1 MNVRKKDVGDKFSR
15 VEMVHGYNHY
25 IALDWSLDNATLARL
40 SPSSSTPKVI
50 RLNSNVKEI
59 KDWAQKLRGR
69 SILSIE
75 ETTGSHWL
83 YVELK
88 DYFSKILICDP
99 YRNRLLSEGAKN
111 DKADAIKLCQLL
123 RSGMLKEVYHS
134 VDEDYHL
141 RKLVSYY
148 EDWIKFGVRFQNQKS
163 ALYRSLGLQYKKEQ
177 LKATTAHLQFIDK
190 YQHEALE
197 LYREGK
203 KAYEQLFKTIRRKN
217 HHISRLTSIAGI
229 SDISAVTIYSIVIDA
244 GRFANKYNYW
254 AYCGLVF
261 QEKESGNRS
270 YGRRRPRYN
279 RKLKAVYK
287 SAAVAAIGG
296 KNDIREYYDHLV
308 VDAGLSPWD
317 ARHAVARYIAK
328 VSYAM
333 LKNGTAYQ
341 PYQWRESLTKK

>member
-163 ALYRSLGLQYKKEQ
+163 ALYRSLEGIY
-177 LKATTAHLQFIDK
+177 
-190 YQHEALE
+190 AL
-197 LYREGK
+197 
-203 KAYEQLFKTIRRKN
+203 
-217 HHISRLTSIAGI
+217 S
-229 SDISAVTIYSIVIDA
+229 
-244 GRFANKYNYW
+244 
-254 AYCGLVF
+254 C
-261 QEKESGNRS
+261 
-270 YGRRRPRYN
+270 
-279 RKLKAVYK
+279 
-287 SAAVAAIGG
+287 
-296 KNDIREYYDHLV
+296 
-308 VDAGLSPWD
+308 
-317 ARHAVARYIAK
+317 
-328 VSYAM
+328 
-333 LKNGTAYQ
+333 
-341 PYQWRESLTKK
+341 